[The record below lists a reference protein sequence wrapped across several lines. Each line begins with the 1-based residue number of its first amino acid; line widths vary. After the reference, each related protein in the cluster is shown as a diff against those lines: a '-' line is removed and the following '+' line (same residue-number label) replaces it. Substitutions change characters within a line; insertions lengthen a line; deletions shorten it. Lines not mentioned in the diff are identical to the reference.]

1 MFPFARLQWLLWLVV
16 LNSLRRSFK
25 DFENELLATPI
36 LCWKVTFIYF
46 SVSECSYGK
55 RTLLSMLTFVYRP
68 IKMENANLDCFTWH
82 LVREVSVKPALKWN
96 IRPVPEPRRTGRRPI
111 QSGLDSQSLNLIS
124 SEQSRRFS
132 DQSIKIKA
140 CHENRLSHVLIF
152 VLYYLYFQ
160 FTQSFM
166 LQKGVA
172 IKITMI
178 EISFIQNKSML
189 SNTFWT
195 QSVFFPTHGTVWWF
209 IWDRRIPDWE
219 LTRAGGF

>member
-1 MFPFARLQWLLWLVV
+1 MFPFARFHWLLWLVV
-16 LNSLRRSFK
+16 LNSLRSFK

-46 SVSECSYGK
+46 SVSECSCGK

-68 IKMENANLDCFTWH
+68 VKMENANLDCFTWH

-124 SEQSRRFS
+124 SEQSRRFP
-132 DQSIKIKA
+132 DQSVKIKA

-152 VLYYLYFQ
+152 VLYYLYLQ

-172 IKITMI
+172 IK
-178 EISFIQNKSML
+178 N
-189 SNTFWT
+189 NY
-195 QSVFFPTHGTVWWF
+195 
-209 IWDRRIPDWE
+209 DWN
-219 LTRAGGF
+219 